1 VAGSINNLKKISNL
15 VYLDVKYSAFHRKK
29 FFEDY
34 AAANEFDPLVP
45 ENWYSQSRQN
55 ILASKVYIAT
65 KNEHPL

>member
-1 VAGSINNLKKISNL
+1 
-15 VYLDVKYSAFHRKK
+15 VKYSAFHRKK